1 MPRILFSKHPELLE
15 IPAAAPA
22 VCVYHKQY
30 AKRLP
35 AIDCCTYVEFGRL
48 CETFREVDYFAGV
61 RSVVFVG
68 ANKFFNSSTRNHP
81 VFDVLQ
87 YGLPGVERFSV
98 DTSPYIGPLWRLWS
112 HFSFAGVPFG
122 DYTYSYLLESH
133 YNSFKEGVRAENPLS
148 DEEIR
153 RYARG
158 NVLLDYEHYFAEP
171 MIEVVPMP
179 PGVHAI
185 YEERKEELFE
195 TEDDIKP
202 ILRGLAQVAKSA
214 CKERRI
220 PAEHKIFETPDAVRI
235 VRTDLKIDE
244 VLTNI
249 LLEKMREVNH
259 ICEVLRS

>member
-1 MPRILFSKHPELLE
+1 MQRILFSKHPETLVV
-15 IPAAAPA
+15 PAPAPA

-30 AKRLP
+30 TKRLP
-35 AIDCCTYVEFGRL
+35 AIEGCTYLEFGYL
-48 CETFREVDYFAGV
+48 CETFNQIDHFAGV

-68 ANKFFNSSTRNHP
+68 ANKFFNSSTRFHP
-81 VFDVLQ
+81 VFDILQ
-87 YGLPGVERFSV
+87 YGLSGVERFSV
-98 DTSPYIGPLWRLWS
+98 DTSPYIGPLWRLWT

-133 YNSFKEGVRAENPLS
+133 YNSYLDGVRAENPLS
-148 DEEIR
+148 DDEIR
-153 RYARG
+153 QHARG
-158 NVLLDYEHYFAEP
+158 NVLLDYDRYFSEP
-171 MIEVVPMP
+171 EITVIPVPA
-179 PGVHAI
+179 GVHAV

-195 TEDDIKP
+195 TEDSIAP
-202 ILRGLAQVAKSA
+202 ILRGLSRVAKDA

-249 LLEKMREVNH
+249 LLEKMHEVNH